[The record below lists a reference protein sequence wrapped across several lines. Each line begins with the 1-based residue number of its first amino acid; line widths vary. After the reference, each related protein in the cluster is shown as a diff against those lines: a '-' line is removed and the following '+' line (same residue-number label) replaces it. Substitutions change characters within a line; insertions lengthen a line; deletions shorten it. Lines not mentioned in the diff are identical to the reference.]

1 MTLPVATGV
10 YFITWWMVL
19 FTILP
24 IGVRLPDEN
33 DEVPEGSADSAPV
46 EAYMLRKFV
55 ATTVISAVVFAII
68 YAIITYRL
76 IPFDFLPDAA

>member
-1 MTLPVATGV
+1 MTLPVAIGV

-68 YAIITYRL
+68 YAIITYRH

>member
-1 MTLPVATGV
+1 MTLPIAIGV

-33 DEVPEGSADSAPV
+33 DKVPEGSADSAPV

-55 ATTVISAVVFAII
+55 ATTVISAVVFAVI
-68 YAIITYRL
+68 YAVITYRL
-76 IPFDFLPDAA
+76 IPFDFLPGPA